1 MHCCGFGRYYRT
13 QKAEERLK
21 NECAAYFENDEKQQR
36 AAELSPNTEHFSK
49 RTKEKRAAELIN
61 ANNELIFQNEE
72 KVKRA
77 AELMLPKK
85 SRALPRNGR

>member
-1 MHCCGFGRYYRT
+1 MHCCGFGRCHRT

-36 AAELSPNTEHFSK
+36 AAELSPIPNTFQNEQ
-49 RTKEKRAAELIN
+49 KEKRAAELIN
-61 ANNELIFQNEE
+61 ANNELIFQNKE

-85 SRALPRNGR
+85 SRAL